1 MDKIFVSI
9 IYIKKLEEIIDDVT
23 DGVSVRS
30 RCQWYK
36 EVEKWNKFS
45 LNLEKQRGLLKQKK
59 VIVDDKDLILK

>member
-30 RCQWYK
+30 RCQLYK
-36 EVEKWNKFS
+36 EVEK
-45 LNLEKQRGLLKQKK
+45 
-59 VIVDDKDLILK
+59 